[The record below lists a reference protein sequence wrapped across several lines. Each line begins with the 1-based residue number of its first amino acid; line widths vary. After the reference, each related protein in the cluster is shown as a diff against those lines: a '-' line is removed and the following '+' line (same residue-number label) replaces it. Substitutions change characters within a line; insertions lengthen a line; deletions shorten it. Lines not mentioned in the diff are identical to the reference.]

1 MEFLIIFILFVV
13 VGLFLVSLYNKF
25 VLLRNRVEEGFSTMD
40 VFMMKRYDLIP
51 NLVETVK
58 GYAKFESET
67 LQRVIQ
73 ARNMAV
79 NASSPEDKMKAEGEV
94 SGVLSRLFALSEAYP
109 DLKANQQ
116 FLDLQNQLKLI
127 EDDIAQS
134 RKFYNG
140 TTREYN
146 TAIETFPNNV
156 VAKIFKFTRKPLFI
170 VEEINQRQNV
180 KVQF

>member
-1 MEFLIIFILFVV
+1 MEILIVLVIVV
-13 VGLFLVSLYNKF
+13 VIGLFFASTYNKF
-25 VLLRNRVEEGFSTMD
+25 VNLRNRVEEGFSTMD

-58 GYAKFESET
+58 GYASHERET
-67 LQRVIQ
+67 LDRVIQ
-73 ARNMAV
+73 ARNTAV
-79 NASSPEDKMKAEGEV
+79 NATSPEDKMQAEGEV

-109 DLKANQQ
+109 DLKANVQ
-116 FLDLQNQLKLI
+116 FLDLQSQLKLI

-140 TTREYN
+140 TARVYN
-146 TAIETFPNNV
+146 TAIETFPGNIIAN
-156 VAKIFKFTRKPLFI
+156 IFKFGRKSLFE
-170 VEEINQRQNV
+170 VENANQRQNV